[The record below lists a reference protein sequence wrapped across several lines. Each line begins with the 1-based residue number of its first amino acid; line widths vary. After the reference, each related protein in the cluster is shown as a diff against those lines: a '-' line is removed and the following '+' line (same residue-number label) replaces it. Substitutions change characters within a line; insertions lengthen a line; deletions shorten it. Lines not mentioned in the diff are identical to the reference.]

1 MTSLLERLEQ
11 VRHHADT
18 GGLPVR
24 RKDAALYALLAE
36 CLSICEWVRQEKQE
50 DQLRQH
56 LLARLRAGKI
66 TGRARYVERA
76 SDVYTVVCRYALGE
90 WDTRTNY
97 TRYAVAL
104 REAAK
109 RQVTGERLADYLR
122 EAGGI
127 MALFNGRPN
136 PERWLTSRTLHLNQ
150 SVTVPKD
157 AIFTLTLRRDG
168 NGFFN
173 VLGTSEAK
181 K

>member
-1 MTSLLERLEQ
+1 MTTLLERLEQ

-36 CLSICEWVRQEKQE
+36 CLSICEWVQAEGLE
-50 DQLRQH
+50 GQLRQH
-56 LLARLRAGKI
+56 LLARLREGNP
-66 TGRARYVERA
+66 TGRARYVEKA
-76 SDVYTVVCRYALGE
+76 SDVYTVVCRYALGD
-90 WDTRTNY
+90 WDTRANY
-97 TRYAVAL
+97 TRYAVAM

-109 RQVTGERLADYLR
+109 RQVSSDRLADYLR

-157 AIFTLTLRRDG
+157 GVFTLTLRRDAK
-168 NGFFN
+168 GFFDI
-173 VLGTSEAK
+173 VRAVEVAA
-181 K
+181 

>member
-1 MTSLLERLEQ
+1 MDSLLERLE
-11 VRHHADT
+11 RARLHADT

-36 CLSICEWVRQEKQE
+36 CLSICEWVGQEKQE
-50 DQLRQH
+50 AQLRQH
-56 LLARLRAGKI
+56 LTARLRAGHT
-66 TGRARYVERA
+66 TGRARYVEKA

-109 RQVTGERLADYLR
+109 RQVKSERLADYLR

-157 AIFTLTLRRDG
+157 AIFTLTLRRDAK
-168 NGFFN
+168 GFFN
-173 VLGTSEAK
+173 VIGKEKTTK
-181 K
+181 